1 MNRSLRTGKL
11 SLGAIGAA
19 VALVSLCA
27 WLSLGSGQSASAE
40 VVAGGL
46 NQTAA
51 SNTAGYATRFGT
63 RTLREGMTGPDVRVL
78 KGIVRSKSLLVGSPV
93 SRDFDRPTTS
103 AVKRFQRTKS
113 LKTNGVVSKYTA
125 RKLVGSLRSSG
136 ASWYGP
142 GFYGNRTA
150 CGQVLRP
157 GTVGVAHK
165 KLPCGSKVLIGYHG
179 RYLMTRVID
188 RGPYVKGRS
197 WDLTNAARKAL
208 KFDGVGDVRNA
219 VVSNRSRNRRSR

>member
-1 MNRSLRTGKL
+1 MNRSLRHGKL
-11 SLGAIGAA
+11 SFGLIGAA
-19 VALVSLCA
+19 IVATALCA
-27 WLSLGSGQSASAE
+27 WLSFGGSQSASAE

-93 SRDFDRPTTS
+93 SREFDRPTTS
-103 AVKRFQRTKS
+103 AVKRFQKKTR
-113 LKTNGVVSKYTA
+113 LRTNGVVSRGTA
-125 RKLVGSLRSSG
+125 KTLVRSLRRSG

-150 CGQVLRP
+150 CGQTLRS

-165 KLPCGSKVLIGYHG
+165 KLPCGSKVLIGYRG
-179 RYLMTRVID
+179 RYLMTTVID
-188 RGPYVKGRS
+188 RGPYIAGRS
-197 WDLTNAARKAL
+197 WDLTNGARKAL
-208 KFDGVGDVRNA
+208 KFDGVGDVRSA
-219 VVSNRSRNRRSR
+219 VVKKR

>member
-1 MNRSLRTGKL
+1 MDRILRREKL
-11 SLGAIGAA
+11 SFGVIGAA
-19 VALVSLCA
+19 VAAVAICVWISF
-27 WLSLGSGQSASAE
+27 GGTQSASAE
-40 VVAGGL
+40 IVAGGL
-46 NQTAA
+46 NQTQA
-51 SNTAGYATRFGT
+51 SNTDGYAARFGT

-103 AVKRFQRTKS
+103 AVKRFQKKRS
-113 LKTNGVVSKYTA
+113 LKANGVVSRDTA
-125 RKLVGSLRSSG
+125 KTLVRSLRRSG

-150 CGQVLRP
+150 CGQTLRP

-165 KLPCGSKVLIGYHG
+165 KLPCGSKVLIGYRG
-179 RYLMTRVID
+179 RYLMTTVID
-188 RGPYVKGRS
+188 RGPYVGGRS
-197 WDLTNAARKAL
+197 WDLTNGARKAL

-219 VVSNRSRNRRSR
+219 VVKKR